1 MRIFPGH
8 LATRCFVLHRS
19 KEREGLGLRSPSIVL
34 LKPPVRGLLLK
45 GPRPHDVGKR
55 AELRDDEGLA
65 KAVAGRGQECS
76 ELSSPSLQA
85 IRDPRTVV
93 GCGVWRRVESRE
105 CSQKVGEAGHPG
117 SSLGKGSLCLQGHNE
132 QLVPGSSPGCLD
144 FLSPWSLDPLT
155 FPVSEEAVYSQ
166 KVIHSLIRSTS
177 LLMRIPASCP
187 GGGKGSS
194 PPSPTH
200 SHRGRVCGDPLS

>member
-1 MRIFPGH
+1 MW
-8 LATRCFVLHRS
+8 
-19 KEREGLGLRSPSIVL
+19 
-34 LKPPVRGLLLK
+34 
-45 GPRPHDVGKR
+45 
-55 AELRDDEGLA
+55 
-65 KAVAGRGQECS
+65 GRGQNCEMMRVWPRQWPGGGRNAQNS
-76 ELSSPSLQA
+76 AVPPSRQYG
-85 IRDPRTVV
+85 DPRTVV
-93 GCGVWRRVESRE
+93 SCGVWRRVESRE

-200 SHRGRVCGDPLS
+200 SHRGRGCGDPLS